1 MIKTTYE
8 KMKFL
13 FESGLSV
20 AEKHRNKQLLFDQLR
35 ENYELDK
42 KEFKVLS
49 YDNWFA
55 KNLNNTHLLGVQRY
69 QIRVEQFA
77 NLFEQQGRKWSQ
89 FFESVRELAKV
100 SDKERNQQLK
110 LQN

>member
-89 FFESVRELAKV
+89 FFESVRKLAKV